1 MSSLNTTFLEEYK
14 HLDKLIKEMFGTEKG
29 VSDYI
34 DIATTTYNLQYNN
47 DIKTLKHLRYI
58 RNRLTHDTDTLN
70 TQMCTQA
77 DIDWL
82 EGFYQKVYSVSDPLS
97 LSLKTKSITKNI
109 VNINIQNKE
118 NVPVQD
124 NKRTSPIPVFLGVA
138 LAIVTVILIYFLFF

>member
-1 MSSLNTTFLEEYK
+1 MSSLNITFLEEYK
-14 HLDKLIKEMFGTEKG
+14 HLDKIIKEVFGTEKG
-29 VSDYI
+29 ISDYI
-34 DIATTTYNLQYNN
+34 NIATTTYNLQYNN

-82 EGFYQKVYSVSDPLS
+82 KGFYQKVYSVSDPLS
-97 LSLKTKSITKNI
+97 LRLKPQTTTKNI

-124 NKRTSPIPVFLGVA
+124 DERTSPIPVFLGIA
-138 LAIVTVILIYFLFF
+138 LAIITVILIYFLFF

>member
-1 MSSLNTTFLEEYK
+1 MSSLNITFLEEYK
-14 HLDKLIKEMFGTEKG
+14 HLDKLIKEMFGTVKG

-118 NVPVQD
+118 KVPVQD

>member
-1 MSSLNTTFLEEYK
+1 MSSLNITFLEEYK

-29 VSDYI
+29 ISDYI

-124 NKRTSPIPVFLGVA
+124 NKRTSPIPVFFGVA